1 MDVCKGPADV
11 QILDAEYCST
21 SPFAQGAYMA
31 AVKKKR
37 AKRGNVGTEIFEQ
50 IEKMMVAEKIGRTEA
65 FRRLAAK
72 SGRQLGTVAANYY
85 RVARQR
91 GAKLAPRRR
100 RGGTGAMHSVLQRA
114 VAALGDVGSL
124 FRKLEDEIAQLRKE
138 NQRFAAIRKLIGR

>member
-1 MDVCKGPADV
+1 M
-11 QILDAEYCST
+11 T
-21 SPFAQGAYMA
+21 

-50 IEKMMVAEKIGRTEA
+50 IEKMMAAEKIGRTEA

-72 SGRQLGTVAANYY
+72 TGRQLGTVAANYY

-100 RGGTGAMHSVLQRA
+100 RGGTGRASPTTHSVLQRA
-114 VAALGDVGSL
+114 VAALEDVGGL